1 MNRVGL
7 AVAVAALACGGC
19 SGGDSAG
26 GVGVDWAATQSLPTR
41 DYGEA
46 VTGNQYTETGGA
58 ITDVLWVVGEDAPA
72 DVSAQPNRALLE
84 LPETAP
90 AGVIGLWVV
99 SQIVV
104 QRAGEWG
111 DWNDVHAIFFPWG
124 GAGWSSPVPAA
135 PARVTTHGLLLLS
148 AFASTDT
155 ANQRAA
161 TLLVDY
167 GIWSGNGQISLA
179 LRGLPGVPFPPAHV
193 FSETNPTGVAIGGV
207 PARYRIVV
215 RPASIGW

>member
-19 SGGDSAG
+19 SGDDSAG
-26 GVGVDWAATQSLPTR
+26 GAGGEWAATRNLPTR
-41 DYGEA
+41 DYGGA

-58 ITDVLWVVGEDAPA
+58 ITDALWVVGEDAPA
-72 DVSAQPNRALLE
+72 DVSAQSNRAQLE
-84 LPETAP
+84 LPEAAP

-99 SQIVV
+99 SQIAV

-111 DWNDVHAIFFPWG
+111 DWDDVHAIFFPWG

-148 AFASTDT
+148 AYASTDT
-155 ANQRAA
+155 NQRAS

-179 LRGLPGVPFPPAHV
+179 LRGLAGVPFPPTRV
-193 FSETNPTGVAIGGV
+193 FAESNTAGVESGGV
-207 PARYRIVV
+207 PARYRVVV
-215 RPASIGW
+215 RPARGG